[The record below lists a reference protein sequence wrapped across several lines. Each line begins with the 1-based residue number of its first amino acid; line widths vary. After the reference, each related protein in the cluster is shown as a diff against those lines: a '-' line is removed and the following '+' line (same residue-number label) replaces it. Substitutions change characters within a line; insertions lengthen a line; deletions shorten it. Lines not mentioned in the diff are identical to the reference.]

1 MHELS
6 RAKEIQQ
13 CPAGMRQEQ
22 AASVRVRTTNGPKSH
37 RPINWLL
44 DRAADI
50 FLPAANSITAA
61 LALFHLLSEF

>member
-1 MHELS
+1 
-6 RAKEIQQ
+6 
-13 CPAGMRQEQ
+13 MRQEQ

-61 LALFHLLSEF
+61 LALFHLLSELY